1 MKKTYSV
8 HVGLLWDGVT
18 PSITGGIEIPS
29 DDFDGPEELCQAVAS
44 QLLEA
49 IKAGNN
55 YLISINKD
63 VDIMGA

>member
-8 HVGLLWDGVT
+8 HVGLLWDGLI
-18 PSITGGIEIPS
+18 PSITRGIVFPS
-29 DDFDGPEELCQAVAS
+29 DDFDDPEELCQAVAS

-55 YLISINKD
+55 YLISVNKD
-63 VDIMGA
+63 IDVMGA